1 MNIYVKTKCS
11 KEFLVLQK
19 LQKKGGIQML
29 KIKKI
34 QKRLEIKDVAV
45 QSDSCKWL
53 WIGLGIVG
61 GTDCLNDCNSSK
73 HPASY
78 ASQLY

>member
-1 MNIYVKTKCS
+1 
-11 KEFLVLQK
+11 
-19 LQKKGGIQML
+19 ML